1 MADALSRKGKAVMGD
16 TEISEQ
22 ANMMEL
28 KRMGI
33 QSNMG
38 PEGSPL
44 GHMKIRSVLRDKVSE
59 AQLAD
64 KGVGKIKENIKQ
76 GKELSL
82 QMLPGGLVAMGKRVY
97 VPENKTLKG
106 EILKE
111 AEESRFATHPGS
123 TKMYRDLKEYY
134 WWPNVKKE
142 IAE

>member
-1 MADALSRKGKAVMGD
+1 
-16 TEISEQ
+16 
-22 ANMMEL
+22 
-28 KRMGI
+28 MGI